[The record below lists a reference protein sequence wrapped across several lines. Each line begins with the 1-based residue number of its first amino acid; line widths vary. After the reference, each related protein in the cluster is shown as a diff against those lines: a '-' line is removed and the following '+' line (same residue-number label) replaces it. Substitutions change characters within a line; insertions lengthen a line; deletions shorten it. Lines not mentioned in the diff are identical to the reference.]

1 MTTTRVFTIEA
12 NSVGAGNSNEVSD
25 SDNEDYV
32 VEKVRVIDEEGN
44 LGLDSDVTIQI
55 GGNAVTDQVIPLA
68 DLDKDLADVP
78 TMNINWPSNKQLRFS
93 YTNDA
98 GASITLKFVV
108 YVREASDGETNQ
120 QPGEVLGTPL
130 GMS

>member
-25 SDNEDYV
+25 SDNEDFV
-32 VEKVRVIDEEGN
+32 VEKVRVIDEDDN